1 METITEKIKVVQVKD
16 FHWYNIISP
25 ENPEIDFLRE
35 KFKFH
40 PLDLRDAHITKRAQR
55 PQISPRDDYT
65 FLVFLFPIY
74 DRVTRSIIPAE
85 IDFFIGPNFL
95 ITLHDNRLFILRDL
109 FEQCLNYEYYRDQY
123 IARGP
128 AFLLFA
134 ILEKLLLHC
143 FPMLDHLAEDNQKI
157 EDKIFKNKEREMVK
171 EILIIKRNITNFR
184 SIMQSHRTI
193 IRKLMELNVK
203 YFRIEN
209 YKIYFEQLL
218 VQTKDIWEILDGHKE
233 TIDTLQET
241 NESAISFRINDVMK
255 TLTLISVI
263 FLPLTLI
270 SSIFGM
276 NIDQIPIVNTPFG
289 FWIILGIMTAILSI
303 MLFIFK
309 SKKWY

>member
-1 METITEKIKVVQVKD
+1 MENITDKIKVVQVKD
-16 FHWYNIISP
+16 FYWYNIISP
-25 ENPEIDFLRE
+25 ENSEIDFLRE

-55 PQISPRDDYT
+55 PQISPREEYT

-74 DRVTRSIIPAE
+74 NRANRSIIPAE
-85 IDFFIGPNFL
+85 IDFFIGPNYL
-95 ITLHDNRLFILRDL
+95 ITLHDNRLLPLRDL
-109 FEQCLNYEYYRDQY
+109 FEQCEKYEYYRDQY
-123 IARGP
+123 IGRGP

-157 EDKIFKNKEREMVK
+157 ENNIFKNREREMVK
-171 EILIIKRNITNFR
+171 EILLIKRNIVNFR

-193 IRKLMELNVK
+193 IRKLMDLNVK

-209 YKIYFEQLL
+209 YKIYFEQLFA
-218 VQTKDIWEILDGHKE
+218 QTKDIWEILDGHKE
-233 TIDTLQET
+233 SIDTLQET
-241 NESAISFRINDVMK
+241 NESAISFRINDVIK

-276 NIDQIPIVNTPFG
+276 NIVHIPIVNQPLG
-289 FWIILGIMTAILSI
+289 FWIILGFMALVLIMMLS
-303 MLFIFK
+303 IFK